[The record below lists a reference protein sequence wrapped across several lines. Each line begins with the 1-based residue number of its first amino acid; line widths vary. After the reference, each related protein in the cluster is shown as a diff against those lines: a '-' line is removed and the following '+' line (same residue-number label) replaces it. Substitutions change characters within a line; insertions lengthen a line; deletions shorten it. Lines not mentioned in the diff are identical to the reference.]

1 MAASTCVLLAMLLWI
16 LFAAVQSAEWEDIHY
31 DPNHPGKCT
40 INPGLVL
47 NPGVSIKDP
56 THECRKIL
64 CGLNGR
70 VVYHS
75 CGVSILS
82 PPCRYGDYINPDLPY
97 PDCCSRTL
105 LCN

>member
-1 MAASTCVLLAMLLWI
+1 MASVRFILGVTLLWI
-16 LFAAVQSAEWEDIHY
+16 LFCWGHSAEWEGIRS

-40 INPGLVL
+40 INQGLVL

-56 THECRKIL
+56 THECRKIV

-70 VVYHS
+70 VVFHS
-75 CGVSILS
+75 CGVTVLS
-82 PPCRYGDYINPDLPY
+82 PPCRHGEYIKPELPY
-97 PDCCSRTL
+97 PECCRRAQ